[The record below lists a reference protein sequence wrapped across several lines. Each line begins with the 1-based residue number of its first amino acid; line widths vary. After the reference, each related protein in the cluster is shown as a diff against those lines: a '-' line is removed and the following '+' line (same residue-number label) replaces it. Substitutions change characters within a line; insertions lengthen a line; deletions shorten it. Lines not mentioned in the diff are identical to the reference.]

1 MYMNSQLNSATVL
14 KRIDTIIAELQALR
28 QQVVANQ
35 TVETAEQPA
44 PNLVEEL
51 AGSLGQG
58 SAEEY
63 DLLADWERFDS

>member
-1 MYMNSQLNSATVL
+1 MNGQLNSATVL

-28 QQVVANQ
+28 QQVMANQ
-35 TVETAEQPA
+35 TMETAEQPA

-58 SAEEY
+58 VAEEY